1 MPMNRGTPGGKDL
14 ICLVS
19 TILASHDDSLS
30 WGVFENVGG
39 DAVQIQLRREG
50 RRESLILEEVQNR
63 GISTDATAKTTEW
76 IAQTLSNP
84 SFGSAPNI
92 AVYSWDGQ
100 RVP

>member
-1 MPMNRGTPGGKDL
+1 MNRGTPGGKDL